1 MPINNENTTMK
12 PLALV
17 IEDDDVIAKLI
28 DLILVRDGFTVTRAA
43 DGREGLRYIEAARRP
58 DLILLDVMLPFVSG
72 FDVLRQ
78 VRLTAG
84 WEKVPLI
91 MLTAKSQE
99 ADIVNSLDA
108 GASDYIVKPFK
119 PNELIARI
127 KRLMRS

>member
-1 MPINNENTTMK
+1 MK

-17 IEDDDVIAKLI
+17 IEDDDVIAKLL

-43 DGREGLRYIEAARRP
+43 DGREGLRYIEAAQRP
-58 DLILLDVMLPFVSG
+58 DLILLDVMLPFISG
-72 FDVLRQ
+72 FDVLRR

-84 WEKVPLI
+84 WENIPLI

-99 ADIVNSLDA
+99 ADIVNSLDS